1 MAGAAQSPGNAVK
14 TRLGWVPAVA
24 LLVAAAHGVALVV
37 AAFVAPVY
45 GTDSS
50 SSSGESSQGSDTL
63 VGVNGLSAAA
73 VLAVPLLVTLAVGC
87 ALWLRPH
94 RWALPVAW
102 TLTGLLAAGNLLAM
116 LSVGIFVLPLT
127 TALVLACAR
136 SRPAARPPAVF
147 HPPQWAG
154 S

>member
-1 MAGAAQSPGNAVK
+1 VNVVE
-14 TRLGWVPAVA
+14 TRLGRFPAVA
-24 LLVAAAHGVALVV
+24 LLAASAYGVALVV

-45 GTDSS
+45 ETDSGS
-50 SSSGESSQGSDTL
+50 STGQTGRAYDTL
-63 VGVNGLSAAA
+63 VGENGLGAAA

-87 ALWLRPH
+87 ALWLGSH

-102 TLTGLLAAGNLLAM
+102 TLTGLLAAANLVAM
-116 LSVGIFVLPLT
+116 LSVGVFVLPVT

-136 SRPAARPPAVF
+136 SRPPARPPAVF
-147 HPPQWAG
+147 TPPQWAG